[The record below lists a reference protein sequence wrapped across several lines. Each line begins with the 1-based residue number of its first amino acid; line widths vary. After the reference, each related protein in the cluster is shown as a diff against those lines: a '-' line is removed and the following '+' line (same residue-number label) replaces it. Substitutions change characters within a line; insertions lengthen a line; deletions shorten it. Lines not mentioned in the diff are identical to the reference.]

1 MARLLYFFISFHERN
16 VCSSFV
22 FVRFRLCRF
31 ITNCRYFFFILSFF
45 IAIIKTK
52 SLPLKMSRIF
62 HKYGAL
68 VVQITLPTVPW
79 SNAKSKSPFHF
90 CKTLICPACTMG
102 LYHSLFQIFRF
113 HPGAMYIAIY
123 TSQLYSQRDLFL
135 FLQLFSC

>member
-1 MARLLYFFISFHERN
+1 
-16 VCSSFV
+16 
-22 FVRFRLCRF
+22 
-31 ITNCRYFFFILSFF
+31 
-45 IAIIKTK
+45 
-52 SLPLKMSRIF
+52 MSRIF

-135 FLQLFSC
+135 FFTTIFMLTSRQNLKNFMGGYSNLKKKSGCGLCSESCTRCGTFFYQI